1 MTKANKIAI
10 YIYFVSLIF
19 TATTQAT
26 LIDRGSGL
34 IYDADLDITWLA
46 DANYAMTSGYDA
58 DGRMSWSAALVWA
71 QQLNYAGFTNW
82 RLPTTLDPDP
92 SCVERESIKG
102 PYLYDCSGSEMGH
115 LFYDELEGVPDIP
128 NNYATFGPNL
138 ALFSN
143 LQRYNYW
150 SATEAVSGS
159 VFPSCTVN
167 CVWDFDYKNGVQT
180 GYPENN
186 SFYVLA
192 VHDGDIG
199 QSPPISLSSLTIS
212 GPTSVNES
220 SNGQYIA
227 RANWSNGS
235 TSTVTNSANWNE
247 NSPYATIGTQNGYLS
262 TRLVSGNQ
270 SVTITASYTYGGI
283 NRSDTHVVTITD
295 VPVQINVAVSGEGR
309 VSSESM
315 TIDCINYCETIQ
327 DLGDTVVFEAIA
339 DAAWVFDHWNGSS
352 CNGST
357 SEYCQL
363 NIVNTATITAVFLVD
378 TDGDGIANNVDA
390 DDDNDGVIDPMDAF
404 PLDASESLDTDNDG
418 IGNNSDADDDND
430 GVIDPLDAFPL
441 NASESLDTDND
452 GIGNNADA
460 DDDNDGVIDPLDAF
474 PLDANESLDTDNDGI
489 GNNADADDDNDG
501 VIDPL
506 DAFPLDVNESIDTDN
521 NGIGNNADI
530 DDDNDGVID
539 PLDAFPLDANESL
552 DTDNDGIGNNA
563 DADDDNDGVI
573 DPLDAFPLDVN
584 ESIDTDNDG
593 IGNNA
598 DVDDDN
604 DGIIDPLD
612 DFPLDASES
621 LDTDNDGIGNNID
634 ADDDN
639 DAVLD
644 PVDAF
649 PLDNSESIDTD
660 NDAIGNNADTDDDND
675 GVDDAFDAFPLD
687 ATESADTDG
696 DGIGDNSDAF
706 PEDITEASDMDGDG
720 TGDNADVFPTDPS
733 EWLDTDS
740 DGYGNNLDTDDDND
754 GIPDWVEQLVGL
766 NSLDLNDALDDM
778 DSDNFSNLVEYLS
791 ETDLNNALSKP
802 ELMFVVD
809 PLNPRQSFD
818 TDNDSITNDIDIDD
832 DNDGIED
839 NLDVF
844 PINSGEWYDSDNDRV
859 GDNSDAFPNDA
870 TEWLDTDLDGAGNN
884 TDVDDDNDGVDDA
897 FDVFPLDTL
906 ESADTDQDG
915 IGDNSDVFPED
926 ATETSD
932 MDGDG
937 TGDNADVF
945 PADPGEW
952 LDTDSDGYGNNQD
965 TDDDNDGIPDWV
977 EQLVGLNSLDQND
990 ALSDIDSD
998 GFSNLVEYLS
1008 GTDLYNFYSKPKL
1021 ILTVNA
1027 QNPRQSF
1034 DTDNDS
1040 ITNDLDIDDDNDGM
1054 EDNLDV
1060 FPLDSGEWYDSDNDH
1075 LGDNSDAFPNDKTE
1089 WLDTDLDGVG
1099 NNADTDDDN
1108 DGVVDADDVYP
1119 LDPNRSSV
1127 DKSGSIN
1134 IMMLLI
1140 LLIISQ
1146 VKKLNCKA
1154 CDN

>member
-10 YIYFVSLIF
+10 YIYFLSLIF
-19 TATTQAT
+19 TATTHAT

-34 IYDADLDITWLA
+34 IYDTDLDITWLA

-58 DGRMSWSAALVWA
+58 DGRMSWSAALAWA
-71 QQLNYAGFTNW
+71 QQLSYAGFTNW

-92 SCVERESIKG
+92 SCVERESIRG

-115 LFYDELEGVPDIP
+115 LFYAELEGVPDIP
-128 NNYATFGPNL
+128 NNYAIFGLNP
-138 ALFSN
+138 ALFFDN
-143 LQRYNYW
+143 LQRSNYW

-159 VFPSCTVN
+159 VFPSCTIN
-167 CVWDFDYKNGVQT
+167 CAWDFDYKNGVQT
-180 GYPENN
+180 GYPKNFT
-186 SFYVLA
+186 FYALA

-199 QSPPISLSSLTIS
+199 QPPPISLSSLTIN

-235 TSTVTNSANWNE
+235 TSTVTNNANWNE
-247 NSPYATIGTQNGYLS
+247 NSPYATIGSQNGYLS
-262 TRLVSGNQ
+262 TSLVNGNQ
-270 SVTITASYTYGGI
+270 SVTITASYTYEGI

-339 DAAWVFDHWNGSS
+339 NAAWVFDHWSGSS
-352 CNGST
+352 CNDST

-363 NIVNTATITAVFLVD
+363 NIISTATITAVFLVD
-378 TDGDGIANNVDA
+378 TDGDGIANNLDA
-390 DDDNDGVIDPMDAF
+390 DDDNDGVIDPLDAF
-404 PLDASESLDTDNDG
+404 PLNASESLDTDNDG
-418 IGNNSDADDDND
+418 IGNNADADDDND

-474 PLDANESLDTDNDGI
+474 PLDVNESLDTDND
-489 GNNADADDDNDG
+489 
-501 VIDPL
+501 
-506 DAFPLDVNESIDTDN
+506 
-521 NGIGNNADI
+521 GIGNNADI

-539 PLDAFPLDANESL
+539 PLDA
-552 DTDNDGIGNNA
+552 
-563 DADDDNDGVI
+563 
-573 DPLDAFPLDVN
+573 
-584 ESIDTDNDG
+584 
-593 IGNNA
+593 
-598 DVDDDN
+598 
-604 DGIIDPLD
+604 
-612 DFPLDASES
+612 FPLDASES

-639 DAVLD
+639 DTVQD

-649 PLDNSESIDTD
+649 PLDANESVDTD
-660 NDAIGNNADTDDDND
+660 NDGIGNNADADDDND
-675 GVDDAFDAFPLD
+675 GVIDPLDAFPLD

-706 PEDITEASDMDGDG
+706 PEDITETSDMDGDG
-720 TGDNADVFPTDPS
+720 TGDNADVFPTDPR

-740 DGYGNNLDTDDDND
+740 DGYGNNQDTDDDND

-766 NSLDLNDALDDM
+766 NPLDENDALDDL
-778 DSDNFSNLVEYLS
+778 DSDDFSNLVEYLS
-791 ETDLNNALSKP
+791 ETDLDNALSIP

-809 PLNPRQSFD
+809 PQNPRQSFD

-844 PINSGEWYDSDNDRV
+844 PINSSEWYDSDNDHV

-884 TDVDDDNDGVDDA
+884 TDVDDDNDGVDDE
-897 FDVFPLDTL
+897 FDVFPLDIL
-906 ESADTDQDG
+906 ESADTDEDG
-915 IGDNSDVFPED
+915 IGDNSDAFPEN

-965 TDDDNDGIPDWV
+965 TDDDNDGIPDWL

-990 ALSDIDSD
+990 ALSDVDSD

-1034 DTDNDS
+1034 DTDNDN

-1060 FPLDSGEWYDSDNDH
+1060 FPLDAGEWYDSDNDH
-1075 LGDNSDAFPNDKTE
+1075 IGDNSDVFPNDKTE
-1089 WLDTDLDGVG
+1089 WIDTDLDGVG
-1099 NNADTDDDN
+1099 NNADADDDN
-1108 DGVVDADDVYP
+1108 DGVVDADDAYP
-1119 LDPNRSSV
+1119 LDSTRSSV
-1127 DKSGSIN
+1127 DKSGSIST
-1134 IMMLLI
+1134 LI
-1140 LLIISQ
+1140 LLLLFINSQ
-1146 VKKLNCKA
+1146 IKRLNQKSYKE
-1154 CDN
+1154 

>member
-19 TATTQAT
+19 TTATHAT

-34 IYDADLDITWLA
+34 IYDTDLDITWLA

-58 DGRMSWSAALVWA
+58 DGRMSWSDALAWA
-71 QQLNYAGFTNW
+71 QQLDYAGFTNW

-115 LFYDELEGVPDIP
+115 LFYNELEGVPDIP

-143 LQRYNYW
+143 LKRFNYW

-180 GYPENN
+180 GYPKNY
-186 SFYVLA
+186 SYYALA

-199 QSPPISLSSLTIS
+199 QSQPITLSSLTIS

-220 SNGQYIA
+220 SNGQYTA

-235 TSTVTNSANWNE
+235 TSTVTNNANWNE
-247 NSPYATIGTQNGYLS
+247 NSPYASIDTQSGYLS
-262 TRLVSGNQ
+262 TGLVNGNQ
-270 SVTITASYTYGGI
+270 SVTITASYTYDGI
-283 NRSDTHVVTITD
+283 NRSDTHIVTIID

-315 TIDCINYCETIQ
+315 TIDCIDYCETIQ

-339 DAAWVFDHWNGSS
+339 DPAWVFGHWSGAS

-363 NIVNTATITAVFLVD
+363 NIVSTTTITAVFLED
-378 TDGDGIANNVDA
+378 TDGDGIANNV
-390 DDDNDGVIDPMDAF
+390 
-404 PLDASESLDTDNDG
+404 
-418 IGNNSDADDDND
+418 
-430 GVIDPLDAFPL
+430 
-441 NASESLDTDND
+441 
-452 GIGNNADA
+452 DA

-489 GNNADADDDNDG
+489 GNNADLDDDND
-501 VIDPL
+501 
-506 DAFPLDVNESIDTDN
+506 S
-521 NGIGNNADI
+521 
-530 DDDNDGVID
+530 VID

-552 DTDNDGIGNNA
+552 DTDNDGIGNNI
-563 DADDDNDGVI
+563 DADDDNDTVLDPI
-573 DPLDAFPLDVN
+573 DA
-584 ESIDTDNDG
+584 
-593 IGNNA
+593 
-598 DVDDDN
+598 
-604 DGIIDPLD
+604 
-612 DFPLDASES
+612 FPLDASES
-621 LDTDNDGIGNNID
+621 LDTDND
-634 ADDDN
+634 
-639 DAVLD
+639 
-644 PVDAF
+644 
-649 PLDNSESIDTD
+649 T
-660 NDAIGNNADTDDDND
+660 IGNNADTDDDND
-675 GVDDAFDAFPLD
+675 GVNDELDAFPLD

-696 DGIGDNSDAF
+696 DSMGDNSDAF
-706 PEDITEASDMDGDG
+706 PEDATETSDMDGDG
-720 TGDNADVFPTDPS
+720 TGDNADVFPTDPN

-740 DGYGNNLDTDDDND
+740 DGYGNNLDIDDDND

-778 DSDNFSNLVEYLS
+778 DSDSFSNLVEYLS
-791 ETDLNNALSKP
+791 KTDLNNALSIP
-802 ELMFVVD
+802 ELLFVVD
-809 PLNPRQSFD
+809 PQNPRQSFD

-844 PINSGEWYDSDNDRV
+844 PINSSEWYDSDNDHV

-870 TEWLDTDLDGAGNN
+870 AEWFDTDLDGEGNN
-884 TDVDDDNDGVDDA
+884 TDVDDDNDGVDDV
-897 FDVFPLDTL
+897 FDVYPLDAS
-906 ESADTDQDG
+906 ESADTDGDG
-915 IGDNSDVFPED
+915 IGDNSDAFPED

-932 MDGDG
+932 MDGDAS
-937 TGDNADVF
+937 GDNTDAF
-945 PADPGEW
+945 PADPSEW

-990 ALSDIDSD
+990 ALDDADSD
-998 GFSNLVEYLS
+998 GFSNLVEYL
-1008 GTDLYNFYSKPKL
+1008 GKADLYNFYSRPRL
-1021 ILTVNA
+1021 TITVNA

-1040 ITNDLDIDDDNDGM
+1040 ITNDLDIDDDNDGV

-1060 FPLDSGEWYDSDNDH
+1060 FPLDSNEWYDSDNDH
-1075 LGDNSDAFPNDKTE
+1075 IGDNSDAFPNDKTE

-1099 NNADTDDDN
+1099 NNADADDDN
-1108 DGVVDADDVYP
+1108 DGVTDTEDAYP
-1119 LDPNRSSV
+1119 LDPNRSSI
-1127 DKSGSIN
+1127 DKSGSIS
-1134 IMMLLI
+1134 IVMLLI
-1140 LLIISQ
+1140 FLIISQ
-1146 VKKLNCKA
+1146 VKKLNRKS